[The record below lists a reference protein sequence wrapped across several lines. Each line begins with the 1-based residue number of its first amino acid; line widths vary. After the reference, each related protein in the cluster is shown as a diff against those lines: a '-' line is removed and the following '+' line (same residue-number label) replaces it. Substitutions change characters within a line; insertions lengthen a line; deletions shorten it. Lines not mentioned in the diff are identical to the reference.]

1 MYRFFWCTLYKLQA
15 PHQLMVIVILYQN
28 NLSFNLKRD
37 QEGHPATHDTEG
49 AGGEIVFELWYFH
62 LNSNLGMK

>member
-1 MYRFFWCTLYKLQA
+1 
-15 PHQLMVIVILYQN
+15 MVIMILYQN

-49 AGGEIVFELWYFH
+49 AGGEIVFELFSFELQPGYEVDE
-62 LNSNLGMK
+62 NVSGRPSA